1 MSNKTPYE
9 AVQKL
14 AEGVRKAMGI
24 PERKEPYYEE
34 YDDEEYNNET
44 KDNDLRFTID
54 PNIFLHIDSLVHG
67 IYREKKELERLKIK
81 KALTITTFVCTT
93 VMVVSI
99 VISTFWGW

>member
-9 AVQKL
+9 VAQKL
-14 AEGVRKAMGI
+14 TEGVRKAMGI
-24 PERKEPYYEE
+24 PERKNEE
-34 YDDEEYNNET
+34 IYDEEYENET

-54 PNIFLHIDSLVHG
+54 PNIFLRIDSLVHD
-67 IYREKKELERLKIK
+67 IYREKKELERLKFK
-81 KALTITTFVCTT
+81 KALTITTFICTT